1 MGKLISTTSLVKI
14 LRIFKILCLVQSP
27 NMGAYKYVNELWRK
41 KQTDVMGFLLR
52 VRTWQYRQL
61 SRVHRASQPTRVEKA
76 RRLGYRAKQ
85 GFVIYRVRVRRGSR
99 KKPVAKGCTYGKPTH
114 HGINQMKFQRSLQSI
129 AEERVG
135 RKIGSLRV
143 LNSYWVGED
152 STYKYYE
159 VIMVDPAHTAIRRD
173 PRIQWISR
181 RSRSIGSFAG
191 RRLPGRRRAD
201 WAKVIDTLPPREALA
216 ALPGLERTL
225 SHSPDTVIRG
235 VESELEDLVSPL

>member
-1 MGKLISTTSLVKI
+1 MGRFGPT
-14 LRIFKILCLVQSP
+14 
-27 NMGAYKYVNELWRK
+27 MGAYKYVNELWRK
-41 KQTDVMGFLLR
+41 KQSDVMGFFLR
-52 VRTWQYRQL
+52 ARTWQYRQL

-114 HGINQMKFQRSLQSI
+114 HGINQMKFQRSPQSI

-173 PRIQWISR
+173 PRIQWICEAKQKHPLAHSLPSLNSLIASLLARHQHRMPSR
-181 RSRSIGSFAG
+181 E
-191 RRLPGRRRAD
+191 RRASLQSFFKKD
-201 WAKVIDTLPPREALA
+201 FFFQFLVVIFNLIKT
-216 ALPGLERTL
+216 T
-225 SHSPDTVIRG
+225 SK
-235 VESELEDLVSPL
+235 